1 MINTNMVGVTSVSAA
16 NPIARKARTLA
27 QVAIPLLFAGIV
39 LPAIG
44 SLYLAAFE
52 PPPGA
57 DDATRVSSALIVVLE
72 AIPPLLLAWS
82 MLGLTKV
89 LQEYEAGR
97 YLSME
102 ASSALKRVG
111 QGGLLALLLNVIVM
125 PPIVAAL
132 SGQSVWAA
140 FNPNIFD
147 LCVMMFASTTLTVGY
162 VLEDAAKQ
170 LQAEHD
176 QIV

>member
-1 MINTNMVGVTSVSAA
+1 MTNVSMLGETSVTAA

-27 QVAIPLLFAGIV
+27 QIAIPLLFAGIV
-39 LPAIG
+39 LPMIG

-57 DDATRVSSALIVVLE
+57 DDSTRIAGALIVLIE
-72 AIPPLLLAWS
+72 AVPPLLLAWS

-97 YLSME
+97 YLSLE
-102 ASSALKRVG
+102 ASAALKRVG
-111 QGGLLALLLNVIVM
+111 QGGLLALLLNVIVL
-125 PPIVAAL
+125 PPVVAAL
-132 SGQSVWAA
+132 SGASIWSA

-170 LQAEHD
+170 LKSEND

>member
-1 MINTNMVGVTSVSAA
+1 MTTAA
-16 NPIARKARTLA
+16 NQVARKARTLA
-27 QVAIPLLFAGIV
+27 QIAIPLLFAGIL
-39 LPAIG
+39 LPTIG

-52 PPPGA
+52 PAPGSDPTA
-57 DDATRVSSALIVVLE
+57 EALVVLVQ

-89 LQEYEAGR
+89 LSEYEAGR
-97 YLSME
+97 YLSRE
-102 ASSALKRVG
+102 ASTALKRVG
-111 QGGLLALLLNVIVM
+111 QGGLLALLLNVIVI
-125 PPIVAAL
+125 PPLVALLRGDSVFAAL
-132 SGQSVWAA
+132 
-140 FNPNIFD
+140 NPNIFD

-170 LQAEHD
+170 LKTEND